1 MSGNTTS
8 KDHDVDHH
16 NKGKPR
22 HQSRARQRLLAHR
35 ESLQQLDSI
44 GAINLEDYSSDSADP
59 EDSSTAASSLQ
70 LDTSRPVSA
79 CLSVQCEPTPMSAR
93 SSHSRAHSESSSSQA
108 AAAADTARCIVNAAT
123 VNNPLL
129 SIMNTAA
136 EADHDAL
143 LLAAERGDS
152 AAVAC
157 VLGIEERQPSA
168 GVAQQ
173 LLAPAFHPDDA
184 RSADNF
190 TALHHAASGGHAAA
204 LRLLLSAGASVSA
217 QNRGA
222 ETPLF
227 LACYHGHGEAVRWL
241 LAGGAGVNARN
252 EFGETPLFYAARR
265 GHREIAELLLQNGAH
280 AAAQNRF
287 GETAA
292 EEAEDETLAAMLNAA
307 AHAPARAEGRKFY

>member
-1 MSGNTTS
+1 
-8 KDHDVDHH
+8 
-16 NKGKPR
+16 
-22 HQSRARQRLLAHR
+22 
-35 ESLQQLDSI
+35 
-44 GAINLEDYSSDSADP
+44 
-59 EDSSTAASSLQ
+59 
-70 LDTSRPVSA
+70 
-79 CLSVQCEPTPMSAR
+79 MSAR

-152 AAVAC
+152 AAVAS
-157 VLGIEERQPSA
+157 VLGIEEHQASA
-168 GVAQQ
+168 VAQQ
-173 LLAPAFHPDDA
+173 LIAPAFHPDDA
-184 RSADNF
+184 RSADDFTALHHMASNNF

-227 LACYHGHGEAVRWL
+227 LACYHGHREAVRWL
-241 LAGGAGVNARN
+241 LAGGARVDACN

-265 GHREIAELLLQNGAH
+265 GHHEIAELLLQNGAD
-280 AAAQNRF
+280 AAAQNKF